1 VDTSIVSRGERHCSA
16 HDGLAAT
23 VVETMQVPKAQM
35 HINILDKHV
44 HSANPMARQTIN
56 RLQALFMA
64 QGKDAAT
71 ANRDAYAAVW
81 AMVQQQAAMLAY
93 NDTFRFLALTFVLM
107 LPLVFLMRKPK
118 KGKAV
123 MAH

>member
-1 VDTSIVSRGERHCSA
+1 
-16 HDGLAAT
+16 
-23 VVETMQVPKAQM
+23 
-35 HINILDKHV
+35 
-44 HSANPMARQTIN
+44 
-56 RLQALFMA
+56 MA
-64 QGKDAAT
+64 QGKDVAT

-118 KGKAV
+118 KAKAV